1 MKFKPPHKSERLN
14 AIGSTEELSETDQRA
29 FDPNGFEP
37 ISKPK
42 SGDWLAE
49 HQETGQTF
57 DQFKQQNW
65 KQPDSSCNTMYLQPQ
80 GRFPD
85 NKSPSLELL
94 REYVENYY
102 TIRVNINNPLY
113 LKKHKITIR
122 INPYSR
128 NIQILT
134 SDVLNILRKKLPK
147 DAFCLMGISMEDLYP
162 NPSWNFVFGQAS
174 LQDRIGVYSFAR
186 YHPAFY
192 REKPD
197 KNFMHTLLKRSCK
210 VLVHEIGHM
219 FGLSHCIYFHCIM
232 NGSNHLQESDSRPLH
247 LCPVCLHK
255 LHYSIGLDITERYQ
269 KLHNF
274 YQQHGF
280 TDEADTITNRLD
292 YILDINK

>member
-1 MKFKPPHKSERLN
+1 MKFKPPNKSERIN
-14 AIGSTEELSETDQRA
+14 SIGSTEKLSETDQRA

-37 ISKPK
+37 IPKPK
-42 SGDWLAE
+42 SGDWLSE
-49 HQETGQTF
+49 HQESGQTF

-65 KQPDSSCNTMYLQPQ
+65 KQPDSSYNTIYLQPL
-80 GRFPD
+80 GRFPE

-102 TIRVNINNPLY
+102 TLRVNINNPLN
-113 LKKHKITIR
+113 LKKHNITIR

-134 SDVLNILRKKLPK
+134 SDVLNILTKQLPK

-162 NPSWNFVFGQAS
+162 DPSWNFVFGQAS
-174 LQDRIGVYSFAR
+174 INDRVGVYSFAR

-197 KNFMHTLLKRSCK
+197 KNFMQILLKRSCK

-219 FGLSHCIYFHCIM
+219 FGLNHCIYFHCIM

-255 LHYSIGLDITERYQ
+255 LKYSIGFDIVEWYK

-280 TDEADTITNRLD
+280 TDEADKIKNRLD
-292 YILDINK
+292 YILDKK

>member
-1 MKFKPPHKSERLN
+1 MRFKPPHKSERLN

-37 ISKPK
+37 IPKPK
-42 SGDWLAE
+42 SGDWLDE

-57 DQFKQQNW
+57 AQFKQQNW
-65 KQPDSSCNTMYLQPQ
+65 KQPDNSFNTIYLQPL
-80 GRFPD
+80 GKFPE

-94 REYVENYY
+94 KKYVENYY
-102 TIRVNINNPLY
+102 TLKVNINNPLN
-113 LKKHKITIR
+113 LKNHNITIR

-134 SDVLNILRKKLPK
+134 SDVLNILRNQLPD

-162 NPSWNFVFGQAS
+162 DPSWNFVFGQAT
-174 LQDRIGVYSFAR
+174 LNNRVGVYSFAR

-197 KNFMHTLLKRSCK
+197 KDAEQILLKRSCK

-219 FGLSHCIYFHCIM
+219 VGLSHCIYFHCVM

-255 LHYSIGLDITERYQ
+255 LHYSIGFDIIERYK
-269 KLHNF
+269 KLKNF
-274 YQQHGF
+274 YQQHDF
-280 TDEADTITNRLD
+280 TVEADTITNHLN
-292 YILDINK
+292 YILDKE

>member
-1 MKFKPPHKSERLN
+1 MKFKPPNKSERLN
-14 AIGSTEELSETDQRA
+14 AIGSTEKLSETDQRA
-29 FDPNGFEP
+29 FDPKDFDP
-37 ISKPK
+37 IPKPK

-65 KQPDSSCNTMYLQPQ
+65 KQPDSSCNTIYLQPL
-80 GRFPD
+80 GRFPE

-102 TIRVNINNPLY
+102 TIRVNINKPLN
-113 LKKHKITIR
+113 LKKHKIIIR
-122 INPYSR
+122 INPYAR

-134 SDVLNILRKKLPK
+134 SDVLNILRNQLP
-147 DAFCLMGISMEDLYP
+147 DNAFCLMGISMEDLYP
-162 NPSWNFVFGQAS
+162 DPSWNFVFGQAS
-174 LQDRIGVYSFAR
+174 LNDRVGVYSFAR

-232 NGSNHLQESDSRPLH
+232 NGSNHLQESDTRPLH

-255 LHYSIGLDITERYQ
+255 LHYSIGFDITERYQ

-274 YQQHGF
+274 YQQHVF
-280 TDEADTITNRLD
+280 TDEADTIKNRLD
-292 YILDINK
+292 YI

>member
-65 KQPDSSCNTMYLQPQ
+65 KQPDSSCNTMYLQPL